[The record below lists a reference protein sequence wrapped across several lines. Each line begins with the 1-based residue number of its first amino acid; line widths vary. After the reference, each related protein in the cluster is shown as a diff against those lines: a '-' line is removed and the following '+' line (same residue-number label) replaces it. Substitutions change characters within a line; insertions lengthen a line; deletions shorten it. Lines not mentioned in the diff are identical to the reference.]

1 MLLLEDLEEE
11 ESNRSRGGEEPV
23 EEKEE
28 VRLYCVWRNSDG
40 LSERGDFR
48 SGD

>member
-1 MLLLEDLEEE
+1 MLLLEDFDEE
-11 ESNRSRGGEEPV
+11 ESNRSSGGEESV

-40 LSERGDFR
+40 LSTRVGFR

>member
-1 MLLLEDLEEE
+1 MLLLEDLDEE
-11 ESNRSRGGEEPV
+11 ESNRSRGGEESV

-28 VRLYCVWRNSDG
+28 VRLYCVLRNSDG